1 MPSRIILCAM
11 GTGRGLESLRAL
23 LADQSAGLFG
33 ASILLLSLI
42 HIFLLGDELPAGRD
56 HAAHG
61 RDDKER
67 VNLHTDVVRQE
78 ERGAAAR
85 RP

>member
-33 ASILLLSLI
+33 ASMTAVLAVLGCLFGNRLLRK
-42 HIFLLGDELPAGRD
+42 HFKKAGIV
-56 HAAHG
+56 
-61 RDDKER
+61 K
-67 VNLHTDVVRQE
+67 
-78 ERGAAAR
+78 
-85 RP
+85 

>member
-1 MPSRIILCAM
+1 MN
-11 GTGRGLESLRAL
+11 AL
-23 LADQSAGLFG
+23 PNGIRLTS
-33 ASILLLSLI
+33 LLS
-42 HIFLLGDELPAGRD
+42 GDELRAGRD

-78 ERGAAAR
+78 ERGAAAG